1 MHLKMPLC
9 ILRFPY
15 VFIEILGIA
24 FKSIAM
30 DTDLIIDI
38 VYHRVIGYKYRPLND
53 IRRALYTYRIGI

>member
-1 MHLKMPLC
+1 MHLKIPLC

-15 VFIEILGIA
+15 VFIEILVIA

-38 VYHRVIGYKYRPLND
+38 VYHRVIGYEYRPLND

>member
-1 MHLKMPLC
+1 MHLKIPLC

>member
-1 MHLKMPLC
+1 MHLEIPLY

-30 DTDLIIDI
+30 DTDFLIDI

-53 IRRALYTYRIGI
+53 IRRSLYTYRMGI